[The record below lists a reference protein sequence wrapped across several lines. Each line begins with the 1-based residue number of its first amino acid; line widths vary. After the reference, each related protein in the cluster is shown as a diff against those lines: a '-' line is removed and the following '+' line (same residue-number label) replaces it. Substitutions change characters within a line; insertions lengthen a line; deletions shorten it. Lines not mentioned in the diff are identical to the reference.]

1 MGHFLHLIG
10 IRWHGTADDSRW
22 SALPGL
28 TPLVAEM
35 PAFLRLRLL
44 VLLVLVVQC
53 RVVVVGYNLLLVL
66 VRLLRH
72 HLLRHLMLLH
82 HFLLL
87 VALTVAL
94 DNERTIRQL
103 RSMRGTLIFLRSLML
118 CQLRHLL
125 LLSLFVQARV
135 RVNDYWTALGKGGL
149 LLR

>member
-1 MGHFLHLIG
+1 MGHFLHLID
-10 IRWHGTADDSRW
+10 IRWHGTTDDSRW
-22 SALPGL
+22 STLPGL
-28 TPLVAEM
+28 TPLVTEM
-35 PAFLRLRLL
+35 SAFLRLRLL
-44 VLLVLVVQC
+44 VLLVLAVQC

-118 CQLRHLL
+118 RQLRHLL

-135 RVNDYWTALGKGGL
+135 RVNDYWTALGKSSL

>member
-1 MGHFLHLIG
+1 VRHFLHLID
-10 IRWHGTADDSRW
+10 ILWHGTTDDARW

-28 TPLVAEM
+28 APLVAEM
-35 PAFLRLRLL
+35 AAFLRLRLL
-44 VLLVLVVQC
+44 VLLVLAVQC

-87 VALTVAL
+87 VALAVAL

-103 RSMRGTLIFLRSLML
+103 WPVRGTLIFLRSLML
-118 CQLRHLL
+118 RQLRHLL

-135 RVNDYWTALGKGGL
+135 RVDDYWTALGKGGL